1 MPSQQAPRSPR
12 IDVERNRANLLD
24 AAVEAM
30 THDPDWSMADVA
42 RTANLT
48 RATLYRHF
56 GTREKLLEAMRE
68 DALARAGAAIEG
80 SRLDEGS
87 ALEALRRAVEAVLA
101 QGSRFRPLLEEGFE
115 QNAAFLRRRQR
126 VFAPLLDVVRRG
138 QRAGQLRTDLPA
150 EWVLS
155 ALMSLL
161 TTAVRVSGAPWRGE
175 HAEGATAEW
184 VFTTLTEGVAKTP

>member
-1 MPSQQAPRSPR
+1 VPSQQARRSTR

-42 RTANLT
+42 RAANLT

-68 DALARAGAAIEG
+68 DALTRAGAAIKG
-80 SRLDEGS
+80 SRLDQGS

-101 QGSRFRPLLEEGFE
+101 QGARFRPLLEEGFE
-115 QNAAFLRRRQR
+115 QSTSFLRQRQR
-126 VFAPLLDVVRRG
+126 VFAPLLEVVRRG
-138 QRAGQLRTDLPA
+138 QRDGQIRTDLPA

-155 ALMSLL
+155 VLMSLL
-161 TTAVRVSGAPWRGE
+161 TTAVRVSAAPWHRGSGDHSLTE
-175 HAEGATAEW
+175 LT
-184 VFTTLTEGVAKTP
+184 FTTLTEGITPHR